1 MTVPEPEP
9 ESSMEMLTDVLER
22 LPGVENGR
30 LVEMGISMLY
40 SRLGEGEEPL
50 GPVDYQ
56 RAMLMGQLAQNE
68 LLRRILVTLER
79 PADSPLNPR

>member
-1 MTVPEPEP
+1 
-9 ESSMEMLTDVLER
+9 MEMLADVLER

-30 LVEMGISMLY
+30 LVEMGISMLH

-50 GPVDYQ
+50 GPADYQ
-56 RAMLMGQLAQNE
+56 RAILMGQLAQNE
-68 LLRRILVTLER
+68 LLRRILVILDR